1 MGELVA
7 ASGGWFAGG
16 VKNSS
21 NFPVPGED
29 LLVPGED
36 LWCPAKTIALERRSA
51 APGPLLSRR
60 CSRP

>member
-7 ASGGWFAGG
+7 ASGRQFGG
-16 VKNSS
+16 GSQTRQTS
-21 NFPVPGED
+21 PVPGEE
-29 LLVPGED
+29 LLVPAKI
-36 LWCPAKTIALERRSA
+36 LVPAKSIALERRSA